1 MAEAATVATP
11 AETTAPATALK
22 TETVATV
29 TNPPAATT
37 TATAAVTTTDPAKG
51 YWPDDWLAKVSKGD
65 EKISKQL
72 GRYQSPEA
80 LAEAHIALRKRMDS
94 GEFKTALPKDAKPEE
109 LAAWRKDNGIPETP
123 DKYDLKDL
131 KIDAT
136 DKPLVD
142 GFVKRAHELN
152 MAPEHVKAT
161 LEYRAQERARL
172 ADERATKDEDQRVK
186 TLDTLNQEWG
196 GSFRRN
202 VNLVN
207 GMLDRF
213 PADVK
218 DALKSARM
226 PDGTAIF
233 NDPSVLKGFVAMA
246 LEANPAGVI
255 VPAGGGEPGKVA
267 LDEYKDLQKFM
278 AEDRNGYNKSPEK
291 QARMRELIDYLSKNG
306 MIDNQGNVKKA
317 A

>member
-1 MAEAATVATP
+1 MAEAAPAPVATP
-11 AETTAPATALK
+11 APAPAPAIT
-22 TETVATV
+22 TVNPGV
-29 TNPPAATT
+29 TKVAEPNTPVAN
-37 TATAAVTTTDPAKG
+37 DPKAEAKG

-80 LAEAHIALRKRMDS
+80 LAEAHIALRRRMDS

-131 KIDAT
+131 KIDDT

-161 LEYRAQERARL
+161 LEYRAQERTRL
-172 ADERATKDEDQRVK
+172 AEERATKDEDQRVK
-186 TLDTLNQEWG
+186 TLDSLNQEWG

-218 DALKSARM
+218 EALKSARM

-267 LDEYKDLQKFM
+267 LDEYQELQKFM
-278 AEDRNGYNKSPEK
+278 REDRNGYLKDNNK

-306 MIDNQGNVKKA
+306 MIDNQGNAKKA